1 MAGEEQGRVRL
12 LDWLRDSPAQW
23 GVWIGERFIVASYAG
38 MIALFERSSGAVLW
52 LIERSSGAVLW
63 HGGVGERLNLDQ
75 MILESCGE
83 TFALF

>member
-1 MAGEEQGRVRL
+1 MAREEKGRVRL

-23 GVWIGERFIVASYAG
+23 GVWIGESFIVASYDS
-38 MIALFERSSGAVLW
+38 MNALF
-52 LIERSSGAVLW
+52 ERSSGAVLW

-83 TFALF
+83 TFAFF